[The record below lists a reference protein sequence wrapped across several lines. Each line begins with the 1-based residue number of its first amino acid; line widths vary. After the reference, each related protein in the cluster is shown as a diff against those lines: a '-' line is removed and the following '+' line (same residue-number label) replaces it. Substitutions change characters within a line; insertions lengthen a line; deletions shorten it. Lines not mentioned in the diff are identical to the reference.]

1 MSVYVRNSGFTGS
14 EVATRS
20 STEDKLYSDLN
31 FFFKPSPFYVSQG
44 LSGDVLR
51 VFDSD
56 SIRQSVRTIVLT
68 NKFEKPFNTNFGVG
82 VRNFLFDPF
91 ESNLPGVGMF
101 QLEEEIKEQ
110 LDKIED
116 RLFETRFIVD
126 EVSVLDTRDE
136 NTLNVRILYRLKS
149 VTSSAVETVDIKI
162 VTERVG

>member
-14 EVATRS
+14 EVATKS

-31 FFFKPSPFYVSQG
+31 FFFKPPPFYVSQG
-44 LSGDVLR
+44 LSGDVIR

-110 LDKIED
+110 LD
-116 RLFETRFIVD
+116 LFEPRIIVD

>member
-91 ESNLPGVGMF
+91 ESNLPGVDMF

-110 LDKIED
+110 LD
-116 RLFETRFIVD
+116 LFEPRIIVD